1 MLRLYSKQTNKKVDV
16 TNMTTENQL
25 PEVWQQRWEKE
36 GFTKPTLIQTRMAEL
51 IKEDKSV
58 LGISPTGS
66 GKTLA
71 YLLPAL
77 QRVTPGEGNQLLIL
91 LPSQELASQVAQVAR
106 DWGKDISLNV
116 QTLLGGANIKRQLE
130 RLKKRP
136 EVLVGTPGRVLE
148 LIKAKKIKAHLIT
161 TLVLDEIDD
170 LVKDREYNATK
181 SIIKSVMGETQI
193 IGVSATG
200 EAVIPQLAS
209 IFKVEPEIVD
219 VTKEDDTK
227 GIIHHQYIVTPIRK
241 RSEVLRRLAHIEGF
255 RGLVFFNQLSELGA
269 ASERLDF
276 LGIRHQTLA
285 SDQHQSERKKAIQ
298 DFSDGRV
305 SLLLTT
311 DIGARGLDFSDLYYV
326 VQYDMV
332 QDSDTYIHRSGRIGR
347 MGKDGAVISLV
358 NDRELREFKKMLTSI
373 GRSGEEVFAS
383 HGQLYIERPESE
395 EVEETEVKEKKVKK
409 EYVPKE
415 SKESTRPAPQ
425 PKKKKKKNRVNKNKG
440 ASWKKD

>member
-1 MLRLYSKQTNKKVDV
+1 
-16 TNMTTENQL
+16 MTTENQL

-36 GFTKPTLIQTRMAEL
+36 GFTQPTLIQTRMAEL

-77 QRVTPGEGNQLLIL
+77 QRVTQGEGNQLLIL

-106 DWGKDISLNV
+106 DWGKDLSLNV

-148 LIKAKKIKAHLIT
+148 LIKAKKIKAHLIN

-227 GIIHHQYIVTPIRK
+227 GVIHHQYIVTPVRK

-358 NDRELREFKKMLTSI
+358 NDRELREF
-373 GRSGEEVFAS
+373 
-383 HGQLYIERPESE
+383 Q
-395 EVEETEVKEKKVKK
+395 
-409 EYVPKE
+409 
-415 SKESTRPAPQ
+415 
-425 PKKKKKKNRVNKNKG
+425 KNVNKYW
-440 ASWKKD
+440 S